1 MRSESQIHYLLG
13 FGAGTLGGVP
23 AGKPTKENWLK
34 KVTVILR
41 ETVMKILNVHE
52 RSMDGPRT
60 IVSELLDGL
69 SGPNDRLWP
78 GDRWPAMKLDSPL
91 NVGSVGGH
99 GQVHYRVSE
108 YSPGTKVAF
117 RFNDS
122 GLVAGLEGGHWF
134 EVISNGEQ
142 TVLRHVIEATCNFRD
157 WLFWAVV
164 VRPLHDALLE
174 DALDQAERAMTP
186 SSNAS
191 SRWSLWVRFLRF
203 LLKRGSP
210 S

>member
-1 MRSESQIHYLLG
+1 MRSESQIHCFPG
-13 FGAGTLGGVP
+13 SGAGTLGGVP

-34 KVTVILR
+34 KVTVMLR

-78 GDRWPAMKLDSPL
+78 GDRWPPMKLDSAL
-91 NVGSVGGH
+91 QVGAVGGH

-108 YSPGTKVAF
+108 YSRGTKVAF
-117 RFNDS
+117 SFDDS
-122 GLVAGLEGGHWF
+122 GLVAGLEGGHRF
-134 EVISNGEQ
+134 EVISSGER
-142 TVLRHVIEATCNFRD
+142 TVLRHVIEATCNFRS
-157 WLFWAVV
+157 WLFWTVV

-174 DALDQAERAMTP
+174 DALDRAERAVTT
-186 SSNAS
+186 SSHGS

-203 LLKRGSP
+203 LLRRGSP
-210 S
+210 

>member
-1 MRSESQIHYLLG
+1 M
-13 FGAGTLGGVP
+13 
-23 AGKPTKENWLK
+23 
-34 KVTVILR
+34 LR
-41 ETVMKILNVHE
+41 ATVMKILNVHE

-78 GDRWPAMKLDSPL
+78 SDRWPPMKLDSPL
-91 NVGSVGGH
+91 HVGSAGGH

-108 YSPGTKVAF
+108 YIPGTKVAF
-117 RFNDS
+117 SFDDS
-122 GLVAGLEGGHWF
+122 GLVAGMEGAHWF
-134 EVISNGEQ
+134 EVIPNGKQ
-142 TVLRHVIEATCNFRD
+142 TVLRHVIEATCNFRT

-174 DALDQAERAMTP
+174 DALDRAERAVTT
-186 SSNAS
+186 SSHGP
-191 SRWSLWVRFLRF
+191 SRWSLWVRFLHS
-203 LLKRGSP
+203 LLRRVSP